1 MDEETK
7 PRQSKVD
14 MMQEMLDKI
23 CKKHGFTSIEKI
35 PNRGDFT
42 VSFKRPKE

>member
-1 MDEETK
+1 MEEETK

-14 MMQEMLDKI
+14 RIQEMLEKI
-23 CKKHGFTSIEKI
+23 CKKHGLKLIEKI
-35 PNRGDFT
+35 PDRENFT